1 MCETSHHSM
10 KETIYNRKIT
20 YKLAKNFS
28 LVIDGDRVPEN
39 PLEARLLQ
47 ISRFTN

>member
-1 MCETSHHSM
+1 MNETLRV
-10 KETIYNRKIT
+10 KKIT

-28 LVIDGDRVPEN
+28 LVIEGERVPEN